1 MALATVGRTTMA
13 NKIFKSIFFATASIL
28 IATLLVITGCL
39 GYYFDKVS
47 KNELKDELN
56 FAAIATEK
64 MGLEYLKNIKTNQY
78 RLTWINKDGEVLYD
92 TSVESE
98 LENHLNREEVKEA
111 LLSGYGSSSRYS
123 STLTEKTLY
132 EAKKLNDNTI
142 LRISI
147 SHLTAISMIFG
158 LIQPLAI
165 IALIALVLSIFLADK
180 MAKNLIKP
188 FNNLDLE
195 HPLEN
200 NTYEELTPLLRQI
213 NLQHQQIDFQIR
225 ELENKNEEFSQIT
238 YQMKEGLILLDKNCV
253 ILNLNKAAQEIFNV
267 QDYPV
272 GKNFL
277 EIDRDIDI
285 NDAIKKALKKTDTNL
300 HMQRNGHIYQ
310 VNISRI
316 LSSNEITGVVLLA
329 FDITKEAYAE
339 KSRQE
344 FTANVTH
351 ELKTPLQSIIGSA
364 ELIENGIAKTDDLPH
379 FAQKIHKEST
389 RLVNLIDDIIQLSQ
403 IDEGTPLPKETINLK
418 DIVND
423 VFEALNQAATTK
435 NIVMTVNGQAT
446 LTGVS
451 RFLFEMFY
459 NLCDNGI
466 KYNRDHGTLVVN
478 LEESKDNVN
487 ITVKDNGIGI
497 PFEFQS
503 RIFERFYRV
512 DKSHSKQSGGTGLG
526 LSIVKHVVLY
536 HHGEIKLESSENI
549 GTTFFITLP
558 KIKVR

>member
-1 MALATVGRTTMA
+1 MA